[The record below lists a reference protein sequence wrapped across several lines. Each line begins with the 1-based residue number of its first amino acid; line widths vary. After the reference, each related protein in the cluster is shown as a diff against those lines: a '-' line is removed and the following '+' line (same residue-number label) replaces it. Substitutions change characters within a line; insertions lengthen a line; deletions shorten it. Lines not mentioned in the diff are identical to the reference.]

1 MPERYGLPYQRNIE
15 NMNLYKR
22 IIEIID
28 ANLIHCLIPIIL
40 TLIVIELLFKRRF
53 ETKKVLN
60 LICWLIILYS
70 IITWTYSLTGMI
82 FYPEEFAF
90 IERATGPYSWAYWT
104 MFLSALILPFTLF
117 IKKISSNFYYVLFVA
132 FFMKI
137 GFYFERF
144 VIIVTSFHQD
154 YQNESK
160 NAELTDSLSFGIL
173 MIFIQGIIIAITS
186 LGIFEIIKKKR
197 IKDKSFIKGL

>member
-1 MPERYGLPYQRNIE
+1 
-15 NMNLYKR
+15 MNLYKR

-28 ANLIHCLIPIIL
+28 ANLIQCLIPIIL
-40 TLIVIELLFKRRF
+40 TLIVIELLFKKRF

-60 LICWLIILYS
+60 LICWFIIS
-70 IITWTYSLTGMI
+70 NSVITWTYSLIGMI

-90 IERATGPYSWAYWT
+90 IQRATGPYKWAYWI

-117 IKKISSNFYYVLFVA
+117 IKKISSNFYYVLFVSI
-132 FFMKI
+132 FMKI

-154 YQNESK
+154 YGTESE
-160 NAELTDSLSFGIL
+160 NVEFTESFSFGIL
-173 MIFIQGIIIAITS
+173 MIFIQGIIIALIS
-186 LGIFEIIKKKR
+186 LGILEILKQRKIKK
-197 IKDKSFIKGL
+197 I

>member
-1 MPERYGLPYQRNIE
+1 
-15 NMNLYKR
+15 MNLYKR

-53 ETKKVLN
+53 ETKKALH

-70 IITWTYSLTGMI
+70 IITWTYSLIGMV
-82 FYPEEFAF
+82 FYPEKFAF

-117 IKKISSNFYYVLFVA
+117 IKRISSNFYYVIVVA
-132 FFMKI
+132 FFMKT

-144 VIIVTSFHQD
+144 VIIVTSFHRD
-154 YQNESK
+154 YQTESEK
-160 NAELTDSLSFGIL
+160 VVFTDSLSFGIL
-173 MIFIQGIIIAITS
+173 MVFIQGIIIAIIS
-186 LGIFEIIKKKR
+186 LGIFEIIKKKK
-197 IKDKSFIKGL
+197 IKDKSFVSGL

>member
-1 MPERYGLPYQRNIE
+1 MSGFILPRNIE

-22 IIEIID
+22 MIEIID

-70 IITWTYSLTGMI
+70 VITWTYSLIGMI

-117 IKKISSNFYYVLFVA
+117 IKKLSSNFYYVLFVA
-132 FFMKI
+132 IFMKI

-144 VIIVTSFHQD
+144 VIIVTNYHRD
-154 YQNESK
+154 YGTQKK
-160 NAELTDSLSFGIL
+160 NVEFTDSFSFGIL
-173 MIFIQGIIIAITS
+173 MIFIQGIIIALTS
-186 LGIFEIIKKKR
+186 LAIFEIIKKKK
-197 IKDKSFIKGL
+197 IQTKSVVNGL